1 MNKKTSKMKYTDQ
14 ELNEQLEF
22 ISNIQ
27 DELIQ
32 GFRYKQNRSLDYYA
46 IAGLK
51 RKGFEF
57 KTPLEFSDF
66 IKERCKCVDYASV
79 KKRFYSVDGVP
90 FLLHRYKTE
99 LITDPTITGDPYT
112 VVANF
117 GSFKFL

>member
-1 MNKKTSKMKYTDQ
+1 MKDTQHYLNKQT
-14 ELNEQLEF
+14 QLFE
-22 ISNIQ
+22 NLK
-27 DELIQ
+27 DE
-32 GFRYKQNRSLDYYA
+32 RNTHLDNFV

-57 KTPLEFSDF
+57 KTPLEFGNF

-99 LITDPTITGDPYT
+99 LITNPTITGDPYT
-112 VVANF
+112 VVVNF